1 MTGKDRRPGPAACI
15 QPLGLWGT
23 QARKEGP
30 SGSPLL
36 RRRSLPWQRLPG
48 RDTGDND
55 ALGTRGGH
63 SFKGSSPELLKKLLL
78 ALLNARHSQPKGARG
93 ARALSE
99 VLKRGFQMGAH
110 PALGSV
116 RVKPRGVGWER
127 SGVQGGGW
135 GASARAGRGER
146 RLIHRLSSPSVLSL
160 G

>member
-116 RVKPRGVGWER
+116 REKPRGVGWER